1 VFFWGNPQT
10 AVPRTAKIT
19 LRPSINTGPTCA
31 GDNPPKTGLVY
42 LLHHPGSHE
51 NDGGLCGMWRDRM
64 TIRAILKFP
73 NPALNV
79 PAARVDTFDADLQ
92 ILAADLLD
100 TMKAAQGIGITA
112 PHIGVSRQL
121 MVIQLSATDEV
132 RYYVN
137 PQIVWASDEMIRHKE
152 GSVSMQDVLEEIER
166 HAQVRVN
173 YQDLNGVE
181 QVTEADGLLSV
192 CLQHE
197 IDQLNGIFWITKLSR
212 LKRDRLIKKYEKV
225 QLVLSRA

>member
-1 VFFWGNPQT
+1 MTV
-10 AVPRTAKIT
+10 
-19 LRPSINTGPTCA
+19 RP
-31 GDNPPKTGLVY
+31 
-42 LLHHPGSHE
+42 
-51 NDGGLCGMWRDRM
+51 
-64 TIRAILKFP
+64 ILKFP

-79 PAARVDTFDADLQ
+79 PAARVDAFDADLQ
-92 ILAADLLD
+92 MLAADLLD

-121 MVIQLSATDEV
+121 MVIQLSATDEA
-132 RYYVN
+132 RHYVN

-152 GSVSMQDVLEEIER
+152 GSISMQDVLEEIER